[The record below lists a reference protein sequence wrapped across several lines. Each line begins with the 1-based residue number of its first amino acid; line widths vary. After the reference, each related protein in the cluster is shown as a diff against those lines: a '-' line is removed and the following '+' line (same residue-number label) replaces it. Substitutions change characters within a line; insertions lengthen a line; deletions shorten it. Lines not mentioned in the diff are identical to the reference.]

1 MIQRLELFLLQSAR
15 LNIAMSV
22 SELILVLFQTSA
34 AFLRYYFASVFLGY
48 FRKSEAFFVVFAA
61 SMQSQI
67 PVNYFSGSIDFFSFV
82 ASSSDFRSRLSLLQK
97 RRVLLRDASTPRC
110 LP

>member
-1 MIQRLELFLLQSAR
+1 MIQRLELFLLKSAR

-34 AFLRYYFASVFLGY
+34 AFLRYYFASVVLGY

-61 SMQSQI
+61 SMQS
-67 PVNYFSGSIDFFSFV
+67 
-82 ASSSDFRSRLSLLQK
+82 
-97 RRVLLRDASTPRC
+97 
-110 LP
+110 